1 MPVICIDFDGV
12 LNSYKSGWKGATYIP
27 DPPVDGAI
35 EWMKNLLALTG
46 NDGSGPKYPKFRIAI
61 YSGRSRFI
69 FGRRAMKKWLMKY
82 GLSREEIKLIHFPLI
97 KPVDLYLQIDDR
109 AITFTGAFP
118 TFEEI
123 KNFKPWHTKIKQ

>member
-12 LNSYKSGWKGATYIP
+12 IYSYKSGWKGARNIP
-27 DPPVDGAI
+27 DPPVEGAI
-35 EWMKNLLALTG
+35 EWIRSLLAFTDNEG
-46 NDGSGPKYPKFRIAI
+46 NRPKHPKFRVAI

-69 FGRRAMKKWLMKY
+69 FGRRAMKKWLMKN
-82 GLSREEIKLIHFPLI
+82 GLSKEEVKLIDFPLK
-97 KPVDLYLQIDDR
+97 KPVDLFLQIDDR